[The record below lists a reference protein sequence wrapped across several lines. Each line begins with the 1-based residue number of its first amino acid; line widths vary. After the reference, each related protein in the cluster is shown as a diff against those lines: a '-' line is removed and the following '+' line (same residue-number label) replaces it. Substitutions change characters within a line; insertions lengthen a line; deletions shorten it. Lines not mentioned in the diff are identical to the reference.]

1 MKLWFKIL
9 LLNSF
14 IVISLGL
21 LIAFGIKEGVTFS
34 LRQEI
39 IRQGEL
45 IAKNLSN
52 AVGDYILLEDE
63 YKVQE
68 MINELIKTEG
78 DIEYVFVTDEKG
90 SIFAHTFTN
99 GYPPD
104 LLEWNPLGNRKMSVQ
119 LLETEKGLIRDIGL
133 RIFDGMAAEV
143 HVGLKEE
150 RINSSLIQLR
160 NFILFVTLIVM
171 ICGAV
176 LSFSLSNL
184 IIIKPLKSLVYFAHR
199 LARGE
204 FGTTIEISSKDE
216 IGELSETF
224 NILSSEL
231 AQYRKKME
239 ESYKQMLRTEKLTAL
254 GRLSAGLAHE
264 LRNPLTSIRTL
275 FQTFKENPSL
285 TKEDMEVVLSAT
297 DQMNDL
303 LTKFLR
309 FARSDE
315 FSISDV
321 YLTSIIKQVI
331 NLTQFQLKEQ
341 SIEVDLRLSRLPPIK
356 ADRAMIQQALLNLVI
371 NAIEAMP
378 HGGKLTVASYLEDGH
393 AIMSIADTGTGIPYE
408 IRDKI
413 FDPFFTTKPD
423 GTGLGLSIVYNIIH
437 LHGGDITF
445 ESNGDGTT
453 FTIKIP
459 LNNIHE

>member
-1 MKLWFKIL
+1 MKLWLKIL

-14 IVISLGL
+14 IVITLGL

-39 IRQGEL
+39 VRQGEL
-45 IAKNLSN
+45 IAKNLSS
-52 AVGDYILLEDE
+52 AIGDYILLEDE
-63 YKVQE
+63 YKVQD
-68 MINELIKTEG
+68 MLDELIKTEG
-78 DIEYVFVTDEKG
+78 DIEYIFVTDERG

-104 LLEWNPLGNRKMSVQ
+104 LLEWNPLGDKKISVQ
-119 LLETEKGLIRDIGL
+119 LLDTEKGLIRDIGL
-133 RIFDGMAAEV
+133 RIFDGMSSEV
-143 HVGLKEE
+143 HVGLREA
-150 RINSSLIQLR
+150 RITSSLVQLR
-160 NFILFVTLIVM
+160 NFILFITVIVM
-171 ICGAV
+171 ICGAFI
-176 LSFSLSNL
+176 SFILSNF
-184 IIIKPLKSLVYFAHR
+184 IIIKPLKRVVLFTHDLS
-199 LARGE
+199 RGE
-204 FGTTIEISSKDE
+204 FGKKIEVKSNDE

-231 AQYRKKME
+231 AAYKKKME

-275 FQTFKENPSL
+275 FQTFRENPSL
-285 TKEDMEVVLSAT
+285 TKEDIEIVLTAV

-321 YLTSIIKQVI
+321 YLNSVIKQVI

-341 SIEVDLRLSRLPPIK
+341 SIEVDLKLSKIPPIK
-356 ADRAMIQQALLNLVI
+356 VDRAMIQQALLNLVI

-378 HGGKLTVASYLEDGH
+378 RGGRLTISSHLEDGH
-393 AIMSIADTGTGIPYE
+393 AIVSVIDTGTGIPDE
-408 IRDKI
+408 IRDRI
-413 FDPFFTTKPD
+413 FDPFFTTKSE
-423 GTGLGLSIVYNIIH
+423 GTGLGLSIVYNIVN
-437 LHGGDITF
+437 LHGGDVTF
-445 ESNGDGTT
+445 ESNRDGTT

-459 LNNIHE
+459 LKSNI